1 MPLSEHEQRILH
13 EMEQT
18 LYAHDPKF
26 ADKVRSE
33 TVYRYAG
40 RNCKW
45 SAVTFVLGLVVLVMW
60 FTTAIVLGLIGFG
73 IMLASLFVF
82 TTNLRRLGRAG
93 WHDVTNALGSK
104 APVENLNDGWHR
116 LRGRFHRDG

>member
-13 EMEQT
+13 EMERT
-18 LYAHDPKF
+18 LYAHDPQF

-40 RNCKW
+40 RNLKW
-45 SAVTFVLGLVVLVMW
+45 SAVTFVLGLVVLIVW
-60 FTTAIVLGLIGFG
+60 FTTAIVIGLIGFA

-93 WHDVTNALGSK
+93 WHDVSNALGSK
-104 APVENLNDGWHR
+104 PQVENLNEGWHR
-116 LRGRFHRDG
+116 LRGRFHRDN